1 MTISQIIPSSSKQQ
15 IEKKATCLFF
25 AKKLHNIDVL
35 CLIDHYIYYVQCK
48 EFLNWSQLNLAL
60 NFK

>member
-25 AKKLHNIDVL
+25 AKKLLNIDVL
-35 CLIDHYIYYVQCK
+35 CLIDIYYVQCK

-60 NFK
+60 NCQ